1 MIEASSATEY
11 LTAVLKGFKM
21 EAAEAESIVDK
32 LTKVDIAAAV
42 SAGGIAEAL
51 SRTSV
56 SAQLAGLDLSQT
68 IGIVSTIGE
77 VTQKSMESVGESV
90 KTLLSRYGNVKAGV
104 FTGMDLEEGGEAT
117 ENINDI
123 EKVLGKLGI
132 SIRTTSLEMRNVWD
146 VLDEVAEKWQT
157 LDTVSKNAIS
167 TAMAGVRQRE
177 NLNVLF
183 ENWSKVEELT
193 GEARESEGTA
203 ADKYESYT
211 ESIEAALNR
220 LSNAFEKFVMT
231 LEANGLIS
239 GFLDV
244 TTWLIDKLDAILP
257 AISSFFTNI
266 GITSLIRK
274 RNSPNSLMGSF
285 RSFLWGD
292 GQFGRGA
299 LKLLGFERKIPEEEE
314 KWRKRGWS
322 VSRSEDNKLT
332 ESDKATNENTQAIR
346 DNTAAIEKATQ
357 VDAATTE
364 KASGAARG
372 IVASQVAYKTKSST
386 GQQLAMGM
394 ALSGSAIAQGLGD
407 DVSGY
412 VVDEQGRVIAKTKN
426 EKGEDV
432 YSLYSKEKG
441 GNRRKLNSAAVG
453 KYLEGATRKN
463 GGNAVDLKSMYEA
476 QAAAAQKRAEEEA
489 AKQAAAKQES
499 VQQEA
504 IKAAKPSF
512 LKGLGSHMKGNLVN
526 MAALSSVVASGM
538 TAGFT
543 TSEVQGSGDLS
554 EYSVEATT
562 GDKIIQGA
570 TTAGLTALGTALL
583 GPVGGAIG
591 GMLGDVLGGV
601 LLEALH
607 KDELEM
613 QKRVDEANKKLESL
627 NKIETA
633 LTSYEQVAS
642 KDVLYAE
649 DYEQL
654 NTVVDQFEESLIE
667 MTGGVQSFVAAVQE
681 SVKGFEDADFNEILD
696 AMINGNKETREAL
709 NRQMQLQAVR
719 EELSATTAAN
729 EETYAKYNELSNARL
744 LSETS
749 WGKEYGLASGHADPR
764 DLLRVLEHGEDLWAE
779 TEADSD
785 WFRLDSYFGHHI
797 IDADNIHT
805 LVEEVRAKVEQYEA
819 VERERAQLAAQ
830 VGYLASGISGL
841 TNDEQD
847 ELSYNSVRDRV
858 IAAIEAE
865 GYQVRDSAGRIQDVY
880 STAIDSLI
888 KSDENLSRLVRGET
902 QTVSSVTEDQE
913 KLSKLID
920 RLNEQG
926 LVDSQGHS
934 YDYDSLRFLLDYA
947 NPANTAKLQ
956 ELAEAIG
963 MTSEE
968 FSNLIYKADPTTIES
983 IASALNITVDR
994 LEGLKD
1000 VLGDI
1005 SFALAAGSPAEVRE
1019 HFEGYLDIFTDLAEN
1034 GALSQENLE
1043 KIIENYPELLEKASD
1058 NQELLA
1064 FLSESLFGTSGQQDI
1079 LYENALFNSL
1089 MSNKDFFGDFKERV
1103 KELGITIP
1111 ETLQEAWKNATTFEQ
1126 AKQVLLN
1133 SNAPEELRE
1142 AWEQYFKDNPLEY
1155 ELDKTAIEQV
1165 IDYQTRELDK
1175 QISNLEEQKDTLSEI
1190 NEERRKELDLMK
1202 AQDALENAKEEKI
1215 RVYREGVGWTYE
1227 SDAEA
1232 IESAQKELEDLEIER
1247 QQNEIQAEIDRL
1259 TAQKEMLE
1267 ELPDQEELKGLES
1280 VWKDW
1285 SANILENNSTQ
1296 AMILAKIVDSYNAL
1310 GKLDFYEK
1318 YFGEG
1323 GGYEADRV
1331 AQGKAKASLVEA
1343 MSALGNARE
1352 AYSSASS
1359 KAEGALTG
1367 DSVATKDDAYVKW
1380 LAAYETFE
1388 SALKEAEDLGVD
1400 LSGLSTSIDEEVK
1413 KKPVETALNPNSIL
1427 GYGTGT
1433 IRDEGTTQ
1441 KGVFFNPEA
1450 GTSIKA
1456 AKLSDNFWLAP
1467 YDETL
1472 NGWEDWQ
1479 SVENYNNKNGTSITA
1494 NTATTLPDGTLVRGK
1509 NNYFMVYNGQL
1520 LAAGIS
1526 SSENLTGNDD
1536 INFERFAR
1544 GTTSTGERSR
1554 SAIINE
1560 EGAEAIVTPS
1570 GTVTTL
1576 PAHSGVV
1583 PADIT
1588 KNLWKLGE
1596 VAPTLVA
1603 ALGSLNAAAPS
1614 GSQTGNITNN
1624 DGTFIDNL
1632 SMTIYPTKDYDMDKF
1647 IAEVKAKARL
1657 TRHT

>member
-11 LTAVLKGFKM
+11 LTSVLKGFKM

-104 FTGMDLEEGGEAT
+104 FTGMNLEEDEETT

-193 GEARESEGTA
+193 SEARDSEGTA
-203 ADKYESYT
+203 AEKYESYT

-220 LSNAFEKFVMT
+220 LSNAFEKFVSQ
-231 LEANGLIS
+231 LEANGIIS
-239 GFLDV
+239 GFFDV
-244 TTWLIDKLDAILP
+244 TAWLVDKLDHILP
-257 AISSFFTNI
+257 LLITFATNI
-266 GITSLIRK
+266 GGMQLRRK
-274 RNSPNSLMGSF
+274 FGGIGGIFGALKSALT
-285 RSFLWGD
+285 GD
-292 GQFGRGA
+292 GQLKRIILRGIG
-299 LKLLGFERKIPEEEE
+299 LEHL
-314 KWRKRGWS
+314 
-322 VSRSEDNKLT
+322 VSAGGVTKE
-332 ESDKATNENTQAIR
+332 
-346 DNTAAIEKATQ
+346 
-357 VDAATTE
+357 DAATQATRENTE
-364 KASGAARG
+364 ALNHLTTTIEQQSQTEQQKGAASKSPVTG
-372 IVASQVAYKTKSST
+372 ETVKTSAGVVAKPVQGALLKGAATKII
-386 GQQLAMGM
+386 GA
-394 ALSGSAIAQGLGD
+394 AD
-407 DVSGY
+407 DAGGY
-412 VVDEQGRVIAKTKN
+412 VIDEQGRLLTKTVSKDAN
-426 EKGEDV
+426 GNDVVSYGLYAAEKRGQ
-432 YSLYSKEKG
+432 
-441 GNRRKLNSAAVG
+441 RRRIVG
-453 KYLEGATRKN
+453 KAEQEYFKKRNITAEQLYQQNEAER
-463 GGNAVDLKSMYEA
+463 LKREA
-476 QAAAAQKRAEEEA
+476 DEKAAAQKELEELKNGE
-489 AKQAAAKQES
+489 
-499 VQQEA
+499 
-504 IKAAKPSF
+504 KPP
-512 LKGLGSHMKGNLVN
+512 LKGGAKAYFKTVAQRTPEALVGGVVSGL
-526 MAALSSVVASGM
+526 LSGV
-538 TAGFT
+538 TYN
-543 TSEVQGSGDLS
+543 EVEGTGDLAG
-554 EYSVEATT
+554 YSVETT
-562 GDKIIQGA
+562 GADKALKGA
-570 TTAGLTALGTALL
+570 LTGGLSALGGAFG
-583 GPVGGAIG
+583 GPIGAMVGSFV
-591 GMLGDVLGGV
+591 GDMLGGV
-601 LLEALH
+601 IVEALH

-627 NKIETA
+627 SKIETA

-642 KDVLYAE
+642 QDVLYAE

-654 NTVVDQFEESLIE
+654 KTVVDQFEESLVD

-696 AMINGNKETREAL
+696 AMINGDKETREAL
-709 NRQMQLQAVR
+709 NRQMQLQALR
-719 EELSATTAAN
+719 EELSATAAAN
-729 EETYAKYNELSNARL
+729 EETYAKYNQLAYARVRVRDP
-744 LSETS
+744 
-749 WGKEYGLASGHADPR
+749 GKAQRDFSSGYSDPR
-764 DLLRVLEHGEDLWAE
+764 DLLGFLERGQDQWAE
-779 TEADSD
+779 AAPERSWRLEDTSFGQNRIITADD
-785 WFRLDSYFGHHI
+785 IYAF
-797 IDADNIHT
+797 
-805 LVEEVRAKVEQYEA
+805 VEQVRARVDQYEA
-819 VERERAQLAAQ
+819 AERERAQLAAQ
-830 VGYLASGISGL
+830 VGYLASGVSGL

-858 IAAIEAE
+858 VAAIEAE
-865 GYQVRDSAGRIQDVY
+865 GYQVRDSAGQIQDVY

-888 KSDENLSRLVRGET
+888 KADENLSRLVRGET

-913 KLSKLID
+913 KLSKVID
-920 RLNEQG
+920 ALSEQG
-926 LVDSQGHS
+926 LVDSRGRS

-947 NPANTAKLQ
+947 NPANVAKLQ

-963 MTSEE
+963 MTSAEL
-968 FSNLIYKADPTTIES
+968 SNLIYKADPTTIES
-983 IASALNITVDR
+983 IASALNMPVDR
-994 LEGLKD
+994 LEELKD

-1005 SFALAAGSPAEVRE
+1005 SFALAIGSPAEVRE
-1019 HFEGYLDIFTDLAEN
+1019 HFEGYLDIFTDLSEN

-1043 KIIENYPELLEKASD
+1043 KIIENYPELLERAS
-1058 NQELLA
+1058 NAQELLA
-1064 FLSESLFGTSGQQDI
+1064 FLSESLFGASGQQDI

-1089 MSNKDFFGDFKERV
+1089 MGNKDFFGDFKKRV
-1103 KELGITIP
+1103 EELGIAIP
-1111 ETLQEAWKNATTFEQ
+1111 EVLQETWEDATTFEQ

-1133 SNAPEELRE
+1133 SNVPEELRE

-1155 ELDKTAIEQV
+1155 ELDRTAIEQV
-1165 IDYQTRELDK
+1165 IEYQTRELDK
-1175 QISNLEEQKDTLSEI
+1175 QISNLEEQKDTLSKI
-1190 NEERRKELDLMK
+1190 NEERRKELELMK

-1215 RVYREGVGWTYE
+1215 RVYREGIGWTYE

-1232 IESAQKELEDLEIER
+1232 IENAQKELEDLETER

-1285 SANILENNSTQ
+1285 AANILENNSTQ

-1310 GKLDFYEK
+1310 GKLDLYEK

-1323 GGYEADRV
+1323 GGHEADRV
-1331 AQGKAKASLVEA
+1331 AQDKAKAGLVG
-1343 MSALGNARE
+1343 ALSDLGDARE
-1352 AYSSASS
+1352 AYASASL

-1367 DSVATKDDAYVKW
+1367 DKAADKDDAYVKL

-1388 SALKEAEDLGVD
+1388 SALKEAENLGVD
-1400 LSGLSTSIDEEVK
+1400 LSGLSSDIEAETK
-1413 KKPVETALNPNSIL
+1413 KKPIETALNPNSIL

-1433 IRDEGTTQ
+1433 ILDKGTKQT
-1441 KGVFFNPEA
+1441 GVFFSSGAVTGISAA
-1450 GTSIKA
+1450 G
-1456 AKLSDNFWLAP
+1456 LSDNFWLAP
-1467 YDETL
+1467 YDEAL
-1472 NGWEDWQ
+1472 NGWKDWQ
-1479 SVENYNNKNGTSITA
+1479 SVDAYNKKNGTSITP
-1494 NTATTLPDGTLVRGK
+1494 NTVTTLPDGTLVRGHK
-1509 NNYFMVYNGQL
+1509 AYFMVYDGQL
-1520 LAAGIS
+1520 LTAGIKS
-1526 SSENLTGNDD
+1526 GEEWEGNKD
-1536 INFERFAR
+1536 IKHYEKFAR
-1544 GTTSTGERSR
+1544 GTTSTGERSQ
-1554 SAIINE
+1554 SALINE

-1576 PAHSGVV
+1576 PAHSGIV

-1596 VAPTLVA
+1596 VAPTLIA
-1603 ALGSLNAAAPS
+1603 TLGSLAATTPTGA
-1614 GSQTGNITNN
+1614 QMGNITNN
-1624 DGTFIDNL
+1624 DGTFIDHL

>member
-104 FTGMDLEEGGEAT
+104 FTGMNLEEDGETT

-132 SIRTTSLEMRNVWD
+132 SIRTSSLEMRNVWD

-193 GEARESEGTA
+193 NEARDSEGTA
-203 ADKYESYT
+203 AEKYESYT

-220 LSNAFEKFVMT
+220 LSNAFEKFVGQ
-231 LEANGLIS
+231 LEANGIIS
-239 GFLDV
+239 WFLDAAA
-244 TTWLIDKLDAILP
+244 WLIDKLDYILP
-257 AISSFFTNI
+257 TALTLLTNAGGMSLRRKFGGLG
-266 GITSLIRK
+266 GIFGALKNALT
-274 RNSPNSLMGSF
+274 
-285 RSFLWGD
+285 GD
-292 GQFGRGA
+292 GQLKRIIFRG
-299 LKLLGFERKIPEEEE
+299 LGLEHL
-314 KWRKRGWS
+314 
-322 VSRSEDNKLT
+322 VSASGVTKE
-332 ESDKATNENTQAIR
+332 
-346 DNTAAIEKATQ
+346 
-357 VDAATTE
+357 DAATQATRENTE
-364 KASGAARG
+364 ALNHLTATIEQRSQTEQQKGGASKSPVTGETVRTSAGVVAKPVQGALLKGAA
-372 IVASQVAYKTKSST
+372 TKIT
-386 GQQLAMGM
+386 GA
-394 ALSGSAIAQGLGD
+394 AD
-407 DVSGY
+407 DAGGY
-412 VVDEQGRVIAKTKN
+412 VIDEQGRLLTKTVSKDAN
-426 EKGEDV
+426 GNDVVSYGLYAAEKRGQ
-432 YSLYSKEKG
+432 
-441 GNRRKLNSAAVG
+441 RRRIVG
-453 KYLEGATRKN
+453 KAEQEYFKKRNITAEQLYQQNEAER
-463 GGNAVDLKSMYEA
+463 LKREA
-476 QAAAAQKRAEEEA
+476 DEKAAAQKELEELNKGKTLEGGSQPKRGAKAYFKTVAQRTPEA
-489 AKQAAAKQES
+489 
-499 VQQEA
+499 
-504 IKAAKPSF
+504 
-512 LKGLGSHMKGNLVN
+512 LVGG
-526 MAALSSVVASGM
+526 ALSGLLTGV
-538 TAGFT
+538 TYN
-543 TSEVQGSGDLS
+543 EVEGTGDLAG
-554 EYSVEATT
+554 YSVEATGADKALKGVVT
-562 GDKIIQGA
+562 G
-570 TTAGLTALGTALL
+570 GLS
-583 GPVGGAIG
+583 AIG
-591 GMLGDVLGGV
+591 GAFGGPIGAALGSTVGDILGGV
-601 LLEALH
+601 ITRALH

-627 NKIETA
+627 SKIEDA

-654 NTVVDQFEESLIE
+654 NTVVDQFEESLLE

-696 AMINGNKETREAL
+696 AMINGDKETREAL
-709 NRQMQLQAVR
+709 NRQMQLQALR
-719 EELSATTAAN
+719 EELSAIAAAN
-729 EETYAKYNELSNARL
+729 EETYAKYNQLSNTLAFT
-744 LSETS
+744 ENS
-749 WGKEYGLASGHADPR
+749 WSQRSGLTSGHSDPR
-764 DLLRVLEHGEDLWAE
+764 DLLESLEHGQDLWAE
-779 TEADSD
+779 VHADAKR
-785 WFRLDSYFGHHI
+785 WVLWDSSNKTIFDTDDVY
-797 IDADNIHT
+797 A
-805 LVEEVRAKVEQYEA
+805 LVEQVRERVEQYEA
-819 VERERAQLAAQ
+819 AERERAQLAAQ
-830 VGYLASGISGL
+830 VGYFASGVSGL

-858 IAAIEAE
+858 VAAIEAE
-865 GYQVRDSAGRIQDVY
+865 GYQVRDAAGRIQDVY

-913 KLSKLID
+913 KLSKVID
-920 RLNEQG
+920 ALSEQG
-926 LVDSQGHS
+926 LVDSQGRS

-947 NPANTAKLQ
+947 NPANTAKLE

-968 FSNLIYKADPTTIES
+968 LSNLIYKADPTTIES
-983 IASALNITVDR
+983 IASALNMSVDR
-994 LEGLKD
+994 LEELKD

-1005 SFALAAGSPAEVRE
+1005 SFALAIGSPAEVRE

-1034 GALSQENLE
+1034 GTLSQENLE
-1043 KIIENYPELLEKASD
+1043 KIIENYPELLEKAS
-1058 NQELLA
+1058 NAQELLA

-1089 MSNKDFFGDFKERV
+1089 MGNKDFFGDFKKRV
-1103 KELGITIP
+1103 KELGIAIP
-1111 ETLQEAWKNATTFEQ
+1111 EVLQDAWEDATTFEQ

-1133 SNAPEELRE
+1133 SNVPEELRE

-1155 ELDKTAIEQV
+1155 ELDRTAIEQV

-1175 QISNLEEQKDTLSEI
+1175 QISNLEEQKDTLSKI
-1190 NEERRKELDLMK
+1190 NEERRKELELMK

-1232 IESAQKELEDLEIER
+1232 IENAQKELEDLETER

-1285 SANILENNSTQ
+1285 AANILENNSTQ

-1310 GKLDFYEK
+1310 GKLDLYEK

-1323 GGYEADRV
+1323 GGHEADRV
-1331 AQGKAKASLVEA
+1331 AQDKAKASLID
-1343 MSALGNARE
+1343 ALSDLGDARE
-1352 AYSSASS
+1352 AYASASS

-1367 DSVATKDDAYVKW
+1367 DKVAAKDDAYVKL

-1388 SALKEAEDLGVD
+1388 SAKKEAENLGVD
-1400 LSGLSTSIDEEVK
+1400 LSGLSADIEAETK
-1413 KKPVETALNPNSIL
+1413 KKPAETALNPNSIL

-1433 IRDEGTTQ
+1433 IFDEGTKQT
-1441 KGVFFNPEA
+1441 GVFFSSDAWKAIGDA
-1450 GTSIKA
+1450 G
-1456 AKLSDNFWLAP
+1456 LSNNFWLAP
-1467 YDETL
+1467 YDKAL
-1472 NGWEDWQ
+1472 NGWKDWQ
-1479 SVENYNNKNGTSITA
+1479 SVEDYNKKNGTSVTA
-1494 NTATTLPDGTLVRGK
+1494 NTVTTLPDGTLVRGRK
-1509 NNYFMVYNGQL
+1509 AYFMVYDGQL
-1520 LAAGIS
+1520 LTAGIKS
-1526 SSENLTGNDD
+1526 GEDWTG
-1536 INFERFAR
+1536 IKEITEYGKFAR
-1544 GTTSTGERSR
+1544 GTTSTGGRSQ
-1554 SAIINE
+1554 SALINE

-1576 PAHSGVV
+1576 PAHSGIV

-1596 VAPTLVA
+1596 VAPTLIA
-1603 ALGSLNAAAPS
+1603 TLGSLAATTPS
-1614 GSQTGNITNN
+1614 GAQMGNITNN
-1624 DGTFIDNL
+1624 DGTFIDHL

>member
-11 LTAVLKGFKM
+11 LTSVLKGFKM
-21 EAAEAESIVDK
+21 EASEAESIVDK

-104 FTGMDLEEGGEAT
+104 FTGMNLEEDSETT

-193 GEARESEGTA
+193 SEARDSEGTA
-203 ADKYESYT
+203 AEKYESYT

-220 LSNAFEKFVMT
+220 LSNAFEKFVSQ
-231 LEANGLIS
+231 LEASGIIS
-239 GFLDV
+239 GFFDV
-244 TTWLIDKLDAILP
+244 ATWLVDKLDHILP
-257 AISSFFTNI
+257 LLLTFATNI
-266 GITSLIRK
+266 GGMQLRK
-274 RNSPNSLMGSF
+274 SF
-285 RSFLWGD
+285 GGIGGIFGALKNALTGD
-292 GQFGRGA
+292 GQLKRIILRGIG
-299 LKLLGFERKIPEEEE
+299 LEHL
-314 KWRKRGWS
+314 
-322 VSRSEDNKLT
+322 VSAGGVTKE
-332 ESDKATNENTQAIR
+332 
-346 DNTAAIEKATQ
+346 
-357 VDAATTE
+357 DAATQATRENTE
-364 KASGAARG
+364 ALNHLTTTIERQSQTEQQKGGTSKSPVTGETVRTSAGVVAKPVQGALLKGAA
-372 IVASQVAYKTKSST
+372 TKIT
-386 GQQLAMGM
+386 GA
-394 ALSGSAIAQGLGD
+394 AD
-407 DVSGY
+407 DAGGY
-412 VVDEQGRVIAKTKN
+412 VIDEQGRLLTKTVSKDAN
-426 EKGEDV
+426 GNDV
-432 YSLYSKEKG
+432 VSYGLYSAEKRG
-441 GNRRKLNSAAVG
+441 QRRRIVG
-453 KYLEGATRKN
+453 KAEQEYFKKRNITAEQLYQQNEAER
-463 GGNAVDLKSMYEA
+463 LKREA
-476 QAAAAQKRAEEEA
+476 DEKAAAQKGEPLDGKPPVKRGAKAYFKTVAQRTPEA
-489 AKQAAAKQES
+489 LVGGAVS
-499 VQQEA
+499 
-504 IKAAKPSF
+504 
-512 LKGLGSHMKGNLVN
+512 GL
-526 MAALSSVVASGM
+526 LSGV
-538 TAGFT
+538 TYN
-543 TSEVQGSGDLS
+543 EVEGTGDLAG
-554 EYSVEATT
+554 YSVETT
-562 GDKIIQGA
+562 GADKALKGVL
-570 TTAGLTALGTALL
+570 TGGLSALGGAFG
-583 GPVGGAIG
+583 GPIGAMVGSFV
-591 GMLGDVLGGV
+591 GDMLGGV
-601 LLEALH
+601 IVEALH

-627 NKIETA
+627 SKIETA

-642 KDVLYAE
+642 QDVLYAE

-654 NTVVDQFEESLIE
+654 NTVVDQFEESLVE

-696 AMINGNKETREAL
+696 AMINGDKETREAL
-709 NRQMQLQAVR
+709 YRQMQLQTLR
-719 EELSATTAAN
+719 EELSATAAAN
-729 EETYAKYNELSNARL
+729 EETYAKYNQLADARV
-744 LSETS
+744 ETVTF
-749 WGKEYGLASGHADPR
+749 GTNASGQLEWKKTPVTDGYSDPR
-764 DLLRVLEHGEDLWAE
+764 DMLEFMEQEQDQLAKTWAR
-779 TEADSD
+779 ASD
-785 WFRLDSYFGHHI
+785 WNLMDYSTSAFGKKAI
-797 IDADNIHT
+797 SADNIYT
-805 LVEEVRAKVEQYEA
+805 IIEEVRARIDQYEA
-819 VERERAQLAAQ
+819 AERERAQLAAQ
-830 VGYLASGISGL
+830 VGYFASGVSGL
-841 TNDEQD
+841 TNDEQG

-858 IAAIEAE
+858 VAAIEAE

-888 KSDENLSRLVRGET
+888 KADENLSRLVRGET

-913 KLSKLID
+913 KLSKVID
-920 RLNEQG
+920 ALSEQG
-926 LVDSQGHS
+926 LVDSQGRS

-968 FSNLIYKADPTTIES
+968 LSNLIYKADPTTIES
-983 IASALNITVDR
+983 IASALNMPVDR
-994 LEGLKD
+994 LEELKD

-1005 SFALAAGSPAEVRE
+1005 SFALATGSPAEVRE

-1043 KIIENYPELLEKASD
+1043 KVIENYPELLEKAS
-1058 NQELLA
+1058 NAQELLA
-1064 FLSESLFGTSGQQDI
+1064 FLSESLFGASGQQDI

-1089 MSNKDFFGDFKERV
+1089 MGNEDFFGDFKKRV
-1103 KELGITIP
+1103 EELGIAIP
-1111 ETLQEAWKNATTFEQ
+1111 EVLQDAWENATTFEG

-1155 ELDKTAIEQV
+1155 ELDRTAIEQV
-1165 IDYQTRELDK
+1165 IEYQTRELDK
-1175 QISNLEEQKDTLSEI
+1175 QISNLEEQKDTLSKI
-1190 NEERRKELDLMK
+1190 NEERRKELELMK

-1232 IESAQKELEDLEIER
+1232 IENAQKELEDLETER

-1285 SANILENNSTQ
+1285 AANILENNSTQ
-1296 AMILAKIVDSYNAL
+1296 AMILAKIVDSYDAL
-1310 GKLDFYEK
+1310 GKLDLYEK

-1323 GGYEADRV
+1323 GGHEADRV
-1331 AQGKAKASLVEA
+1331 AQGEAKASLIGA
-1343 MSALGNARE
+1343 MSALEKARE
-1352 AYSSASS
+1352 AYANASS
-1359 KAEGALTG
+1359 KAEGELTG
-1367 DSVATKDDAYVKW
+1367 DKVAAKDDAYVKL

-1388 SALKEAEDLGVD
+1388 SAKKEAENLGVD
-1400 LSGLSTSIDEEVK
+1400 LSGLSADIEAETK
-1413 KKPVETALNPNSIL
+1413 KKPAETALNPNSIL

-1433 IRDEGTTQ
+1433 IFDEGTRQT
-1441 KGVFFNPEA
+1441 GVFFSSEA
-1450 GTSIKA
+1450 WKKIGA
-1456 AKLSDNFWLAP
+1456 AGLSDNFWLAP
-1467 YDETL
+1467 YDEAL
-1472 NGWEDWQ
+1472 NGWKDWQ
-1479 SVENYNNKNGTSITA
+1479 SVDNYNKKNGTSVTA
-1494 NTATTLPDGTLVRGK
+1494 NTVTTLPDGTLVRGK
-1509 NNYFMVYNGQL
+1509 KAYFMVYNGQL
-1520 LAAGIS
+1520 LTAGIKS
-1526 SSENLTGNDD
+1526 GEEWTG
-1536 INFERFAR
+1536 IKEIKHYEKFAR
-1544 GTTSTGERSR
+1544 GTTSTGEHSQ
-1554 SAIINE
+1554 SALINE

-1576 PAHSGVV
+1576 PAHSGIV

-1596 VAPTLVA
+1596 VAPTLIA
-1603 ALGSLNAAAPS
+1603 TLGSLDATTPTGA
-1614 GSQTGNITNN
+1614 QMGNITNN
-1624 DGTFIDNL
+1624 DGTFIDHL